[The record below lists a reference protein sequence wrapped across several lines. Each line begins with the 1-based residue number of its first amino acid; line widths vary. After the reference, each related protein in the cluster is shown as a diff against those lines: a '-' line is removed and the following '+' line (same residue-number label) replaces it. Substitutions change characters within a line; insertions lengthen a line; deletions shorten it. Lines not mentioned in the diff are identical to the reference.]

1 MVGSMLTVSFPDQ
14 SWLDDVGPIEG
25 VTSVVWDPEQQPP
38 GEDVEVFVAPY
49 MARPDQIEPAT
60 TKPSVRLVQLLS
72 AGHDAALPVV
82 PAEVALANAKGV
94 HDAAT
99 AELALTLVLASQRGF
114 DEFAT
119 AQAKGEW
126 LPRHFR
132 PGLADKRVLVLGYGS
147 VGAAIVRRLAPFE
160 VEVTAVASRARAGD
174 DLVDRV
180 HGVDEL
186 ADLLPSQDVV
196 VSVLPGSA
204 ATRGILGDDVL
215 AALPDGA
222 LVVNVGRGP
231 ALDTDA
237 ALRHTGRLRFALD
250 VTDPEPLPAD
260 HPLWS
265 EPGVII
271 SPHTGG
277 VTDAFRPRMV
287 ALLRRQLRGL
297 VAGEDPI
304 NLVDRGGEQT

>member
-1 MVGSMLTVSFPDQ
+1 MKGMLTVSFPDQ
-14 SWLDDVGPIEG
+14 TWLDDVGPIEG
-25 VTSVVWDPEQQPP
+25 VTPVVWDPTQEPP
-38 GEDVEVFVAPY
+38 AQDVEVFIAPY
-49 MARPDQIEPAT
+49 MAPSAQIEPINS
-60 TKPSVRLVQLLS
+60 KPSVRLVQLLS

-82 PAEVALANAKGV
+82 PEHVALANAQGV

-99 AELALTLVLASQRGF
+99 AELAVALVLASQRGF
-114 DEFAT
+114 DEFST

-147 VGAAIVRRLAPFE
+147 VGRAIVARLAPFE
-160 VEVTAVASRARAGD
+160 LMVTAVASKARAGD
-174 DLVDRV
+174 DLVETV

-186 ADLLPSQDVV
+186 ADLLPEVDVLI
-196 VSVLPGSA
+196 SVLPGSD
-204 ATRGILGDDVL
+204 ATRHILDEKVL
-215 AALPDGA
+215 AALHDDA

-231 ALDTDA
+231 ALDTEA

-287 ALLRRQLRGL
+287 DLLRRQLRA
-297 VAGEDPI
+297 VAAGEEPL
-304 NLVDRGGEQT
+304 NLVDRG